1 MKIGYDWPMA
11 EMDSHKWVKAVGR
24 ENHGSCMAGTGREF
38 LNNRR
43 GKTKKYRRES
53 RSYSICMVHG
63 IKQGHKM
70 SLLNY
75 IKALGIAKDKERCS
89 VR

>member
-43 GKTKKYRRES
+43 GKTKKYRREETPAKKAQHEDES
-53 RSYSICMVHG
+53 
-63 IKQGHKM
+63 
-70 SLLNY
+70 NY
-75 IKALGIAKDKERCS
+75 
-89 VR
+89 